1 MNTERIQQLIQF
13 VQEEP
18 SEPFNVYALAMEYL
32 NSQPEQAKIYF
43 DQLLTEYPD
52 YLPTYYHAAA
62 LYAELDERDQAAEL
76 YEKGIK
82 LAQAQTNQKTLLE
95 LQRAQQAFE
104 DDEDE
109 W

>member
-18 SEPFNVYALAMEYL
+18 GEPFNVYALAMEYL
-32 NSQPEQAKIYF
+32 NSQPEQARIYF

-62 LYAELDERDQAAEL
+62 LYAELDQRDRAADL

-82 LAQAQTNQKTLLE
+82 LALAQNNQKTLLE